1 MVRTGPK
8 KLFIQNAPYDLHS
21 LYSKTLWNVVE
32 FSVRFESKNEKW
44 YRYGCPYAELCT
56 KWLSGIQ
63 VFWSYDG

>member
-21 LYSKTLWNVVE
+21 LYSKTLCDVVE

-44 YRYGCPYAELCT
+44 
-56 KWLSGIQ
+56 
-63 VFWSYDG
+63 